1 MAFEPLDKED
11 LIELWRRIFP
21 ASFTSPIED
30 EAGGQ
35 GLDVFAQQ
43 AAQFERV
50 GDAVDRST
58 QAYYL
63 KPHSTQTEEE
73 SMGPAPA
80 VGSVEITRA
89 PPLAGAIVLVAGTLL
104 RAVQLDSQGD
114 EVFGPLFVLTA
125 DVTLPAGSIVPVVAA
140 IAAVR
145 AGYQGNLPAAR
156 VTRFELLGRAA
167 VTADVVDA
175 LTLVDAGTPDRFTVG
190 MIGQFLR
197 FTTGLNT
204 ATFPRR
210 VLTALEGATTKI
222 TVDGPAL
229 VFPDPGASVA
239 VLEFEDL
246 ALTVTQ
252 PAPTTDGHH
261 SFLDAIGF
269 DRNARRTADETDPVY
284 RDRLCNLDDTIS
296 PAAILRIAAR
306 ILTPKGIAFRL
317 KETRDT
323 FGGLRGFVWDFDPF
337 DFGDISNGQVLLSD
351 AMAVRY
357 FALCVAPSGLGEFGF
372 AFDGSLLPNPAA
384 WDEGFFDGFPAEYLA
399 CLGALHEAIER
410 ARAAGIAW
418 DLIRD
423 FSL

>member
-21 ASFTSPIED
+21 ASFTVPIED
-30 EAGGQ
+30 EADGQ

-50 GDAVDRST
+50 GDAVNRST

-63 KPHSTQTEEE
+63 KPHSAQTEVEA
-73 SMGPAPA
+73 MGPAPA
-80 VGSVEITRA
+80 AGSVEIARS

-114 EVFGPLFVLTA
+114 EVFGPLFALTA
-125 DVTLPAGSIVPVVAA
+125 DVTLPAGSIALVVAA
-140 IAAVR
+140 LEAVR
-145 AGYQGNLPAAR
+145 PGYQGNLSAR
-156 VTRFELLGRAA
+156 RITRFELLGRAA
-167 VTADVVDA
+167 VTADVVDTN
-175 LTLVDAGTPDRFTVG
+175 TLIDDGTPDRFTEG
-190 MIGQFLR
+190 MLGQFVR
-197 FTTGLNT
+197 FTTGLNV

-210 VLTALEGATTKI
+210 ILTAIEGATTKI

-229 VFPDPGASVA
+229 VFPDPGISVA

-252 PAPTTDGHH
+252 PSPTTGGRH

-269 DRNARRTADETDPVY
+269 DRNAKRTADETDPIY

-306 ILTPKGIAFRL
+306 ILTPKGIPFRL

-323 FGGLRGFVWDFDPF
+323 LGGLRGFIWDFDPF
-337 DFGDISNGQVLLSD
+337 DFGDISNGQVLLSEVS
-351 AMAVRY
+351 AVRY
-357 FALCVAPSGLGEFGF
+357 FALCVGPSDLGEFGF

-384 WDEGFFDGFPAEYLA
+384 WDDGFFDGFPAEYLA

-410 ARAAGIAW
+410 GRAAGIAW